1 MRSDWRERMEQS
13 KNKKPEYRYRLK
25 KGAWVAGVFNGEEDM
40 GLGPAWRKRILFFLF
55 SAYAAPVY
63 LYLALARPLKERLG
77 VMSSSEETLSLLIR
91 TKRKK
96 AALATTA
103 LLMLPWAVIAIL
115 VSLSPSLEPDI
126 DGLRAPKLGETK
138 YIGRSNCDRA
148 VKVLVRDPDSFERIA
163 TQIVDVKA
171 GEGWVA
177 QVDFRSRNG
186 FGGNETGKAFCVFD
200 GKQYRA
206 LLQE

>member
-1 MRSDWRERMEQS
+1 MERS
-13 KNKKPEYRYRLK
+13 KNKKPLYRYRLK

-40 GLGPAWRKRILFFLF
+40 GLGPAWRKRLLFFLF
-55 SAYAAPVY
+55 SAYAAPIY
-63 LYLALARPLKERLG
+63 LYLALARPLKEQLAA
-77 VMSSSEETLSLLIR
+77 MSPGEENLPLPIRRKRKRAAFATAALLI
-91 TKRKK
+91 
-96 AALATTA
+96 
-103 LLMLPWAVIAIL
+103 LPWALIAIL
-115 VSLSPSLEPDI
+115 ASLSPSPEPDI
-126 DGLRAPKLGETK
+126 GGLRAPKVGETK

-148 VKVLVRDPDSFERIA
+148 VKVLLRDPDSFERIA

-186 FGGNETGKAFCVFD
+186 FGGYGTGTAYCVFD
-200 GKQYRA
+200 GHQYRA